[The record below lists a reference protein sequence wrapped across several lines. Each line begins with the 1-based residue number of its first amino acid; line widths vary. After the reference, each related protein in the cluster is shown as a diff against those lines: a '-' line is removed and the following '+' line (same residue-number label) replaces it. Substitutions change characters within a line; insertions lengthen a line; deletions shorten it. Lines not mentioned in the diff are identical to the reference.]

1 MDPVPDPTKAA
12 FVLNIAEEVPGS
24 HLFLHDFNQ
33 MEHIFL
39 AGDQVLEDNGLAY
52 QPLRRHQLHTM
63 EIGLVTAANQT
74 EAYVTQELHREAPA
88 QRVLWEVYCG
98 RSRTSQLAET
108 MGMRVE
114 RFSLDNGWDFNLLEH
129 QHLFLK
135 KQLEEMPDEILLA
148 PTRKLWSRMQ
158 TLACR
163 TEAECE
169 ALIASCEHLALLQK
183 DLHESS

>member
-1 MDPVPDPTKAA
+1 MLLDPWQHAHADGKTGHRSAPQWASTSVANKSGLKASPWHPFLRGRHGEYLLSLTNGMDPVPDPTKAA

-114 RFSLDNGWDFNLLEH
+114 RFSLDNGWDFNL
-129 QHLFLK
+129 
-135 KQLEEMPDEILLA
+135 
-148 PTRKLWSRMQ
+148 S
-158 TLACR
+158 
-163 TEAECE
+163 
-169 ALIASCEHLALLQK
+169 LIHI
-183 DLHESS
+183 